1 MTPRPP
7 RHKRPVR
14 FNRNRANPIQ
24 RLPFYR
30 PSLARVGDYWRMPP
44 VQGYLIGKEVG
55 RVCALAYLQSLEAAL
70 SSFEFASSG
79 DLAQFVLSA
88 IHVHGG
94 QVSDSE
100 RGVIEGFFGPDS
112 PLTALLNG
120 GIQAHLHQKPYAIG
134 QLEEALTELS
144 ALSAEE
150 YGLLRRISLAS
161 LIPESRSRPKL
172 SLQSPT
178 AGPTAP

>member
-1 MTPRPP
+1 MATNNNRF
-7 RHKRPVR
+7 RRPVR
-14 FNRNRANPIQ
+14 FNRNRANPMQ

-30 PSLARVGDYWRMPP
+30 PSTARRGDYWRMPP
-44 VQGYLIGKEVG
+44 VQGYLTGKEVG
-55 RVCALAYLQSLEAAL
+55 RICALAYLQSLGATL
-70 SSFEFASSG
+70 SSFDFASSG

-100 RGVIEGFFGPDS
+100 RGIIDGFFGSDS
-112 PLTALLNG
+112 PLTALING
-120 GIQAHLHQKPYAIG
+120 GVKAHPHQNLYEID

-172 SLQSPT
+172 SLQSPA
-178 AGPTAP
+178 AGPAAP